1 MKRYVYAFKGRKAE
15 ILLVP
20 SKPVSK
26 RVAIY
31 MLFTPNLIFRVHDPS
46 PVMLNTFMAF
56 LVL

>member
-1 MKRYVYAFKGRKAE
+1 MKRYYAFKGRKAE

-20 SKPVSK
+20 SKPVLK